1 MINTKNA
8 MRIGSFIRDE
18 DVNGVSGTGR
28 VAEWVEFSDGT
39 VVVRWLSNQASTN
52 IYQNAKQA
60 EGIHGHNGR
69 TRMVEEHSALEEE
82 GPSEAAGA

>member
-1 MINTKNA
+1 MNTGNK
-8 MRIGSFIRDE
+8 MRMGSFQRED

-60 EGIHGHNGR
+60 DSIHGHNGR
-69 TRMVEEHSALEEE
+69 TSMVEEFAAPQEEE
-82 GPSEAAGA
+82 AE